1 MTDEWYMDMSSGPK
15 DLMENVASVAA
26 GQYHMAVIKTDGS
39 LWTWGNN
46 EFGQLGQGPV
56 QLSARHTPGKVM
68 DGVAAV
74 SCGYDHTAIIKT
86 DGSLWVWGSDRY
98 GQLGGGWNTNEEHI
112 GSANTKWP
120 IQTTPVKRM
129 DDVAAVNCGDYYTA
143 VVKRD
148 GSLWMWG
155 TNGGDNLGNGWIG
168 NETDGGRAIQTVP
181 LRGPLDQV
189 ALPANAVMPS
199 VSTVAGFRDVYEGDY
214 YADAVVWAKERGVTG
229 GTSADTFSP
238 DRTVT
243 RAEAVTFLWRAAG
256 SPRPASAASPFAD
269 VTDSGAYY
277 YDAVLWAYE
286 QGVVG
291 GVGNRQFSLYGTLT
305 YDQILAM
312 LCRAAGGSAA
322 GGDWPSAAVDWAAE
336 NGLTDGLTFSAK
348 GSCPRA
354 DVVYCLWKQLA

>member
-286 QGVVG
+286 QGIVG

-322 GGDWPSAAVDWAAE
+322 GGD
-336 NGLTDGLTFSAK
+336 
-348 GSCPRA
+348 
-354 DVVYCLWKQLA
+354 

>member
-1 MTDEWYMDMSSGPK
+1 MTDEWYMDMRSGPK

-74 SCGYDHTAIIKT
+74 SCGYDYTAAIKA
-86 DGSLWVWGSDRY
+86 DGSLWMWGNNNF
-98 GQLGGGWNTNEEHI
+98 GQLGNGTMTAV
-112 GSANTKWP
+112 SA
-120 IQTTPVKRM
+120 PVKVM
-129 DDVAAVNCGDYYTA
+129 DDVAVVACGLYTTA
-143 VVKRD
+143 AIKTD

-286 QGVVG
+286 QGIVG

-312 LCRAAGGSAA
+312 LCRAAEGSAS
-322 GGDWPSAAVDWAAE
+322 GGDWSAAAVDWAAE